1 MQSFVKEFKSLAY
14 VFSRAEH
21 VLLFAH
27 SRPDPDTV
35 GANMALYSYLTEN
48 LKKKV
53 DIACWNEYPESLQE
67 ILPGTFLHPDT
78 LDYSS
83 YDVVVAAD
91 SVDRGFHLIR
101 ERFDENQVVILLD
114 HHPDIDLQGDIVLID
129 PTYSSTCEIVY
140 LFLEHQKV
148 NLTRKLATPLLTGI
162 LFDTG
167 GFQHASVSPQIMHIA
182 SELMRAG
189 APLGKISKIL
199 FTQKNLPAMRL
210 WGRAFDKVKYVEKE
224 KMLVTAITQTDIAE
238 CGALADDIY
247 ELASVLC
254 TVPNIRYALVLSER
268 EPGLIR
274 ANLRSMKHAGVDVSA
289 LAHQFGGGGHTLA
302 SGFEL
307 PGTLVETT
315 DSYAIV

>member
-1 MQSFVKEFKSLAY
+1 MKSFQKEFKTLAY
-14 VFSRAEH
+14 VFSRAERI
-21 VLLFAH
+21 LLFAH

-35 GANMALYSYLTEN
+35 GANMALYFYLTEY
-48 LKKKV
+48 LHKKV
-53 DIACWNEYPESLQE
+53 DIACWNEFPENLHAL
-67 ILPGTFLHPDT
+67 LPGNFVHPDQI
-78 LDYSS
+78 DVSN

-101 ERFDENQVVILLD
+101 DRFHEDQVIVLID
-114 HHPDIDLQGDIVLID
+114 HHPDITLTGDIVLID
-129 PTYSSTCEIVY
+129 DQYSSTCEILS
-140 LFLEHQKV
+140 LFFEDQKIT
-148 NLTRKLATPLLTGI
+148 LLPKLATALLTGI

-189 APLGKISKIL
+189 APLGKISKVL

-224 KMLVTAITQTDIAE
+224 KMLVTAVTQNDIIE
-238 CGALADDIY
+238 CEAKPDDIY

-254 TVPNIRYALVLSER
+254 TVPNIKYAMVLSER

-274 ANLRSMKHAGVDVSA
+274 ANLRAMKQSGMDVSL
-289 LAHQFGGGGHTLA
+289 LAHQFGGGGHKLA

-307 PGTLVETT
+307 SGTIVETG
-315 DSYAIV
+315 DSYSIL